1 MARIIPFLW
10 FDHEAE
16 EAANHYTSIFKNSRV
31 TDVQRYGDA
40 GPGPAGA
47 AMLVSFELEGQE
59 FIALNGGP
67 EFTFNEAV
75 SFYTSCS
82 GQAEVDALWD
92 GLCDGGSE
100 GQCGW
105 LKDRY
110 GVSWQIVPTVLTEL
124 LADPDPVK
132 AGRVMQAMLGM
143 TRIDIQ
149 GLRDAYDAG

>member
-1 MARIIPFLW
+1 MAVIIPFLW
-10 FDHEAE
+10 FDDQAE
-16 EAANHYTSIFKNSRV
+16 EAANHYTSIFKNSQV
-31 TDVQRYGDA
+31 VDVQRYGDE

-47 AMLVSFELEGQE
+47 AMLVTFELEGQE

-67 EFTFNEAV
+67 QFTFNEAI

-82 GQAEVDALWD
+82 SQAEVDALWY

-110 GVSWQIVPTVLTEL
+110 GVSWQIVPTVLTDL
-124 LADPDPVK
+124 LADPDPAR

-143 TRIDIQ
+143 GRIDIQ
-149 GLRDAYDAG
+149 GLRDAYQGA

>member
-10 FDHEAE
+10 FNDQAE
-16 EAANHYTSIFKNSRV
+16 EAANHYTSVFQNARV
-31 TDVQRYGDA
+31 TDIQRYGEA

-67 EFTFNEAV
+67 QFTFNEAI

-82 GQAEVDALWD
+82 SQAEVDTLWS
-92 GLCDGGSE
+92 GLTDGGSE

-124 LADPDPVK
+124 LADPDPDR
-132 AGRVMQAMLGM
+132 AGRVMQAMLKMG
-143 TRIDIQ
+143 RIDIQ
-149 GLRDAYDAG
+149 ELRDAYDG

>member
-10 FDHEAE
+10 FDDKAE
-16 EAANHYTSIFKNSRV
+16 EAANHYTAIFKNSRV
-31 TDVQRYGDA
+31 IDVQRYGEA

-59 FIALNGGP
+59 FIALNGGRR
-67 EFTFNEAV
+67 FTFNEAI

-82 GQAEVDALWD
+82 SQAEVDTLWY
-92 GLCDGGSE
+92 GLSDGGSE

-124 LADPDPVK
+124 LADPDPVR
-132 AGRVMQAMLGM
+132 AGRVMQAMLAMG
-143 TRIDIQ
+143 RIDIQ
-149 GLRDAYDAG
+149 ALRDAYAG

>member
-10 FDHEAE
+10 FKEEAE
-16 EAANHYTSIFKNSRV
+16 EAANHYTSVFKNSRV

-59 FIALNGGP
+59 FIALNGAP
-67 EFTFNEAV
+67 PSAFNEAI

-82 GQAEVDALWD
+82 GQDEVDALWY
-92 GLCDGGSE
+92 GLIEGGTE
-100 GQCGW
+100 GRCGW
-105 LKDRY
+105 LRDRY

-124 LADPDPVK
+124 LADPDPDR
-132 AGRVMQAMLGM
+132 AGRVMRAMLSM
-143 TRIDIQ
+143 SRIDIKALQ
-149 GLRDAYDAG
+149 DAYDG